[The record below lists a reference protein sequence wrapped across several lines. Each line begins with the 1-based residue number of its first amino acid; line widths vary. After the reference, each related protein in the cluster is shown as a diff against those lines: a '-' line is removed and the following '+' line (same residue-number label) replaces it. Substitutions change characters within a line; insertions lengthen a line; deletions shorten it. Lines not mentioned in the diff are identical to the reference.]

1 MRLDELIGTY
11 CLDRDCLTYWL
22 KSKHNMTDESVVD
35 V

>member
-11 CLDRDCLTYWL
+11 CLDRDSWIYWL